1 MGNIEFTNFEHS
13 ALLILSLLDTED
25 DNLKILITEFVKA
38 NGPSKFLKK
47 LEHFDLPFSQ
57 HMKLQSLRQLLK
69 YINVDEFIEKK
80 SFLNA

>member
-47 LEHFDLPFSQ
+47 LEHFDLPFNQ
-57 HMKLQSLRQLLK
+57 HMKLQNLRQLLK
-69 YINVDEFIEKK
+69 YIDFDDIVEKNI
-80 SFLNA
+80 FLNA